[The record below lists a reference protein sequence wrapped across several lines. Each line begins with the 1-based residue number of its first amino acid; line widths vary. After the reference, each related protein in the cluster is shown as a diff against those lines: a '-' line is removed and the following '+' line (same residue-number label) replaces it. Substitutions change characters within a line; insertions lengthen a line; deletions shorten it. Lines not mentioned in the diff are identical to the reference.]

1 MKKKKI
7 SIVEV
12 AKKAGVSVATVSRV
26 LNGSSLVTPETK
38 QLISETAN
46 KLGYVLP
53 SRRPGPKPGR
63 PCRKKR
69 VALINFIG
77 QYHVGVDAPATFLAL
92 QRGVNDGARDSGVVI
107 DLYFLSL
114 EAELPEAIQTG
125 AYCGFLLLGWQPQA
139 SIEAFLIKQPCC
151 WVMSNP
157 WTPTWGDHVMP
168 DHREA
173 GMIAARYLMEHGCK
187 CPAVV
192 KLGQLDRVHALHTE
206 GFVYA
211 ASLKRIQAHSLS
223 AKKALAYE
231 PSSYPEIVYVNEIV
245 EGIKK
250 MNPPP
255 DGFYMD
261 TDRSLATLYP
271 LMVREKLIVPGLTEL
286 IGCDNQTQYLKGI
299 SPYPATIE
307 VHFEQIGRIGVSQ
320 LLWRIRNPDCQRI
333 RSLISP
339 TLISLS

>member
-1 MKKKKI
+1 
-7 SIVEV
+7 
-12 AKKAGVSVATVSRV
+12 VATVSRA
-26 LNGSSLVTPETK
+26 LNDSPLVTPETK
-38 QLISETAN
+38 HLISEVAG
-46 KLGYVLP
+46 KMGYSLP
-53 SRRPGPKPGR
+53 SRRPGPKPGKPSR
-63 PCRKKR
+63 RRK
-69 VALINFIG
+69 VALINFLDR
-77 QYHVGVDAPATFLAL
+77 YHVGIDTPSTFLSL
-92 QRGVNDGARDSGVVI
+92 QRGVNSGVRDHGVLV
-107 DLYFLSL
+107 DLHVLSTDT
-114 EAELPEAIQTG
+114 ELPETIRDG
-125 AYCGFLLLGWQPQA
+125 SYCGFLLLGRQPHA
-139 SIEAFLIKQPCC
+139 SIEDFLRKQPCC

-173 GMIAARYLMEHGCK
+173 GMIAARYLMERGCK
-187 CPAVV
+187 YPAVI
-192 KLGQLDRVHALHTE
+192 KLGQLDRVQALRTE

-211 ASLKRIQAHSLS
+211 ASLEKIKTHALT
-223 AKKALAYE
+223 AKKALSGE
-231 PSSYPEIVYVNEIV
+231 RLSYPEVVYVDEVV

-250 MNPPP
+250 MNPQP

-261 TDRSLATLYP
+261 NDRSVATLYTV
-271 LMVREKLIVPGLTEL
+271 MVREKLIVPGKTGL

-320 LLWRIRNPDCQRI
+320 LLWRIRNPDCQRV